1 VDTAPIL
8 APSTG
13 EKEFILFPEEVHL
26 EPVEVPAFC
35 ASMLSAFRTDLIS
48 IDFVITV
55 CDFCAQNLK
64 LS

>member
-1 VDTAPIL
+1 
-8 APSTG
+8 
-13 EKEFILFPEEVHL
+13 PEEVHL

-35 ASMLSAFRTDLIS
+35 VLMFSSFRTDLIS
-48 IDFVITV
+48 IDFVIID